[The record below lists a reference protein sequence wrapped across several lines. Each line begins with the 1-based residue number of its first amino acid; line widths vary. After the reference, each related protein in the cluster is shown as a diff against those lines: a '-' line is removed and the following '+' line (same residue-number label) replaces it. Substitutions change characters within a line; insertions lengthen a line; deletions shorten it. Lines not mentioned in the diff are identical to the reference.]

1 MQNQLVGKLARVRRL
16 IGQLRDRRLAVWSD
30 STEQRRKS
38 LAEAKTDC
46 SWVKQSATPS
56 VRKLTAGAIRD
67 SETWWI
73 KTLELTNRFVS
84 LLETVTDRFDQG
96 LKDAETLAAVKQLD
110 KVDAALRQRADR
122 LAAVLDLPGLGKGTP
137 PATLERPDV
146 SAIKSDLQQI
156 VEAFRVLRE
165 GMLLDYRRHWRDAHA
180 ILHRLNLRLGDP
192 KHNSLWR
199 GGLDVTDA
207 DSRWLD
213 AAGQFVE
220 SANRSFENLAEP
232 DHDTARYMAGVLLRD
247 AEHALESFDEPESRR
262 QCETIPTTP
271 SIQDR
276 DDARTLLKSERLA
289 YYAAKYA
296 EAKLDR
302 KLTAPEVHEFWT
314 EYGFDVADRETENA
328 ADLEGYEIPE
338 LVTFGPQLSRARGVF
353 HDKRRE
359 PRPNR
364 GGRSI
369 AKRTQID

>member
-1 MQNQLVGKLARVRRL
+1 M
-16 IGQLRDRRLAVWSD
+16 
-30 STEQRRKS
+30 
-38 LAEAKTDC
+38 
-46 SWVKQSATPS
+46 KQSATPS

-192 KHNSLWR
+192 KHNSL
-199 GGLDVTDA
+199 
-207 DSRWLD
+207 
-213 AAGQFVE
+213 
-220 SANRSFENLAEP
+220 
-232 DHDTARYMAGVLLRD
+232 
-247 AEHALESFDEPESRR
+247 
-262 QCETIPTTP
+262 
-271 SIQDR
+271 
-276 DDARTLLKSERLA
+276 
-289 YYAAKYA
+289 
-296 EAKLDR
+296 
-302 KLTAPEVHEFWT
+302 
-314 EYGFDVADRETENA
+314 
-328 ADLEGYEIPE
+328 
-338 LVTFGPQLSRARGVF
+338 
-353 HDKRRE
+353 
-359 PRPNR
+359 
-364 GGRSI
+364 
-369 AKRTQID
+369 